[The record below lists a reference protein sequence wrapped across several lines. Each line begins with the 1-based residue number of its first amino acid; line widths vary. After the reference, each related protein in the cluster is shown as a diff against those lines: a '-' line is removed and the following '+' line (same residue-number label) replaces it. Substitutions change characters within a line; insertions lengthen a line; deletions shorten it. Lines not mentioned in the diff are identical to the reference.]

1 MFKETDNLLS
11 PPSTPPLNNNFD
23 VEDLQER
30 GRKRVASPFPTPLT
44 PQPSDSENE
53 EYLDY
58 PFKKRICKYDGV
70 LDRFLANT
78 PPPDI
83 NHKLSHS
90 FPPMEGFNVP
100 KPITP
105 PPELENSNEELHILN
120 LSSEYRPIVQKTP
133 QALNLA
139 APFTPAP
146 VRTFSVIMKAN
157 KDGSCTPVNEATE
170 VNIVKSIK
178 FKLNNH
184 KRQCSVDKI
193 PAPPPKVNILPT
205 LAPKII
211 QTSQQP
217 HTVFVSPDGKI
228 FPAQFVLLSPPPVQP
243 SQPARRRVY
252 ECTYKGC
259 GKNYFKSS
267 HLKAHNRTHTG
278 ERPFVC
284 QWEQCGRRFSRSD
297 ELSRH
302 KRTHTGEKKFHCE
315 HCGRRFMRSDHL
327 AKHVKRHTKSRPVV
341 QQRLGFLPVLRTLQ
355 PAPTEC

>member
-1 MFKETDNLLS
+1 MFKETDTLLS
-11 PPSTPPLNNNFD
+11 PPSTPPLNND
-23 VEDLQER
+23 SDSEELKLL
-30 GRKRVASPFPTPLT
+30 GRKREYSPFPTPLT

-53 EYLDY
+53 EYHDY
-58 PFKKRICKYDGV
+58 PLKKRICRYDSV
-70 LDRFLANT
+70 LDRFLVNISSHDA
-78 PPPDI
+78 
-83 NHKLSHS
+83 NHKLPHTFSS
-90 FPPMEGFNVP
+90 LEGFNIP

-105 PPELENSNEELHILN
+105 PPEIENNEEVEILN
-120 LSSEYRPIVQKTP
+120 LSSECRPIIKEKSP
-133 QALNLA
+133 QALNLTV
-139 APFTPAP
+139 PLSPAP
-146 VRTFSVIMKAN
+146 VRNFTVIMKAN
-157 KDGSCTPVNEATE
+157 KDGSCTPINATTE
-170 VNIVKSIK
+170 INVVKSIK
-178 FKLNNH
+178 FKLDNH
-184 KRQCSVDKI
+184 KKENI
-193 PAPPPKVNILPT
+193 INKAPAPPPKTNTLPT
-205 LAPKII
+205 LAPKIV
-211 QTSQQP
+211 QTPQQP
-217 HTVFVSPDGKI
+217 RTVFVSPDGKI
-228 FPAQFVLLSPPPVQP
+228 YPAHFVLLSPPPVQP
-243 SQPARRRVY
+243 AQPVRRRVY

-327 AKHVKRHTKSRPVV
+327 AKHVKRHIKSRPAV

>member
-1 MFKETDNLLS
+1 MKS
-11 PPSTPPLNNNFD
+11 PS
-23 VEDLQER
+23 
-30 GRKRVASPFPTPLT
+30 RKRVSSPFPAPLT

-53 EYLDY
+53 DFHEYPL
-58 PFKKRICKYDGV
+58 KKRLCRYDEG
-70 LDRFLANT
+70 LDRFLSNT
-78 PPPDI
+78 TPPDI
-83 NHKLSHS
+83 NFKLPHA
-90 FPPMEGFNVP
+90 FLPMEGCNIP

-105 PPELENSNEELHILN
+105 PPEIENNSENLHILN
-120 LSSEYRPIVQKTP
+120 LSQCKPVTEEQSVR
-133 QALNLA
+133 ALNLTVSA
-139 APFTPAP
+139 SP
-146 VRTFSVIMKAN
+146 VPNRTFSVIMKAN
-157 KDGSCTPVNEATE
+157 KDGSCTPINETTE
-170 VNIVKSIK
+170 INIVKSIK

-184 KRQCSVDKI
+184 KKETSANKT
-193 PAPPPKVNILPT
+193 PAPPPKPNILPM

-217 HTVFVSPDGKI
+217 RTVFVSPDGKI
-228 FPAQFVLLSPPPVQP
+228 FPAQFVLLSPPPQP
-243 SQPARRRVY
+243 PQPTRRRVY

-327 AKHVKRHTKSRPVV
+327 AKHVKRHTKSRPIV

-355 PAPTEC
+355 PAPSVC